1 MRCIVSGRERDRGQ
15 RCGTYTF
22 NCVLLFLGI
31 TELCVWVFHEKD
43 GDGAAMLMEKNVVV
57 RDSPDAAFKKAYTT
71 FPSLNSSSV
80 WKTMSS
86 SSTSSL
92 GGIGPRLALSLPP
105 LMDITCC
112 RRVCF
117 RAVPDIEAGLTS
129 RRGPRCVR
137 GSADASRTRMANKNQ
152 PILIFDCR
160 EAGILQNLVRQLSP
174 TTPDLGQ
181 PVSSLEEAR
190 MDRSQ
195 IDDSNDLNRP

>member
-1 MRCIVSGRERDRGQ
+1 MCISSQ
-15 RCGTYTF
+15 LLPPSLILHTF
-22 NCVLLFLGI
+22 GHTPPLL
-31 TELCVWVFHEKD
+31 
-43 GDGAAMLMEKNVVV
+43 
-57 RDSPDAAFKKAYTT
+57 
-71 FPSLNSSSV
+71 PSLNSSSV

-181 PVSSLEEAR
+181 PVASDVPRVVLLQPAAR
-190 MDRSQ
+190 W
-195 IDDSNDLNRP
+195 